1 MYLAS
6 KTSPLTLTL
15 IRSTHTLATGCA
27 VWPVAMLVLDNRV
40 SATGAI
46 AGAVV
51 GNIGSVLF
59 AMTNTPYVHMPA
71 LPATYCY
78 LLLPTATYCAT
89 YCYLLLPI
97 LLTTCYLQPTAYY
110 R

>member
-78 LLLPTATYCAT
+78 LLLPTVLPTVLPTAT
-89 YCYLLLPI
+89 YCYL

>member
-78 LLLPTATYCAT
+78 LLLPTVLPTAT
-89 YCYLLLPI
+89 YCYL

>member
-1 MYLAS
+1 
-6 KTSPLTLTL
+6 
-15 IRSTHTLATGCA
+15 

-78 LLLPTATYCAT
+78 LLLPTAYHLLPTTYC
-89 YCYLLLPI
+89 LL
-97 LLTTCYLQPTAYY
+97 
-110 R
+110 

>member
-6 KTSPLTLTL
+6 KTSPLPLPL

-78 LLLPTATYCAT
+78 LLLPTVLPTAT
-89 YCYLLLPI
+89 YCYL

>member
-78 LLLPTATYCAT
+78 LLLPTVLPTVLPTATYC
-89 YCYLLLPI
+89 LP
-97 LLTTCYLQPTAYY
+97 TCYLQPTAYY